1 MLFYKLVQAQELQ
14 MWMQVRIRQWLQ
26 AKLQMHSEFR
36 FRVLKFSVINT
47 GDFNT
52 KYQLIIPKYTTLIN
66 KKGTHMSQQIFAIS

>member
-26 AKLQMHSEFR
+26 AKLQMHFEFS

-47 GDFNT
+47 RDFNT
-52 KYQLIIPKYTTLIN
+52 K
-66 KKGTHMSQQIFAIS
+66 